1 MNQNKIKKMA
11 VLLNETLYPVLK
23 EGIRNKVSKEAGLD
37 IAMVLL
43 NNLDATHGLDNL
55 MKEACENTNNIIK
68 ENFLLS
74 VHHASNIK
82 GTLFKEN
89 VLEVVKAV
97 KAERVEDIVTERF
110 EALKNINLAHAP
122 EDNEDSVTPD
132 VGTGDAE
139 DGTTIDGGMDFAGN
153 TEAMESELGV
163 DTFTPEE
170 EVAGDAGDFDEIGLD
185 GDSADIFNTESTDEG
200 FSFEGEGDDSGEIE
214 GGDDDFSFSDDSDET
229 VDTVEAE
236 EEEIHKESIRRFRE
250 GIVMLKN
257 VKLLAGRNGDA
268 NVGEDMV
275 STIRGVA
282 IEGGAD
288 RVADVADNA
297 LEGKVGTIVQT
308 AINTIQAYIQSP
320 ATKDLN
326 IIGELTLIA
335 KLLGHAINQGIE
347 EGVNNFFSKEIGAL
361 KQQIDTIDGTGAKYS
376 IARGY
381 LGLFI
386 QILEE
391 KIGIEDEHVFNNA
404 AENHIVQES
413 PLGGDIAVSYVI
425 AEADSFYK
433 ASLNGEEGLVSI
445 DDIISTPEAF
455 KNYLNDELSYMGE
468 SAPIELRNL
477 IGQMLLAVDMG
488 VTEVLSSIIVSFGNV
503 VNYDVKQRKAL
514 REIILTALA
523 YCNATGRGLDTIL
536 VGNNEVATKIMA
548 VLYLT
553 VDPSETAMVEE
564 APMGDSDTVSNTPV
578 PVGIIEE
585 VVDGAI
591 AEDITSTNL
600 IQEAATY
607 KIDPNMVT
615 YQEIEGMVNAL
626 EENPKAYYSDEELKE
641 FGTELNDIY
650 GKVISGGQPIFK
662 KLKAVDFG
670 RRCVDMLKPS
680 KNLNDA
686 ILTRLS
692 SGKNPVTKLSS
703 LTDDVLKY
711 ASRSGLIA
719 LSMLAPV
726 AGIAVATFAVVARM
740 LSQRERETSRKA
752 LNHEIAK
759 LNVAKSMAKDSE
771 VEAYLDSIIAHYTK
785 ILQYVEG
792 NYNANKE
799 ISGIRKTVEALLKSH
814 KKASSKIIK
823 ESRVNRMVIESATSI
838 YRENCV
844 SDAMGGHVSIFKG
857 IVESVLK
864 GEVDA
869 ESIPAL
875 TESLNDAVKSYIRL
889 VNYNLSKEPNTQAS
903 SLVEGV
909 TALLTAETIDQN
921 GLVQYIMNNNVL
933 TSDNDTYKG
942 LVAIPF
948 AYLSLFALAEEGI
961 TADRDIITQ
970 AMADL
975 EYMDSAKSYAVSIL
989 AALAGNEGAIK
1000 YSSFDLYNLISP
1012 KSETEEDVDR
1022 GDIYEEAYN
1031 GFNMVDD
1038 KDTVEAVE
1046 RAMATSDEL
1055 IAIIKDNAKGI
1066 DNTNKLNKMARDK
1079 IRKLQYFLDK
1089 TKAEN
1094 PDGYGLAYSKKVGA
1108 DYSGDAKYKFSRF
1121 IREMM
1126 PIIDTFKSNARLDA
1140 ETEKRLLNLT
1150 VHDPASYGTKGMQV
1164 GAFLSYAAFMI
1175 PLIPFAYM
1183 SGRNEKRYNASINRV
1198 LPKVI
1203 VKSKLVIDNPSTPKE
1218 EKIMHELFIMHL
1230 MMMMGG
1236 ALATDTTAQDMVREY
1251 GVSHT
1256 SDLEGVIN
1264 AKFKELKAL
1273 AAATTYKEAPH
1284 AMSAVTVNS
1293 QLKGIKKLNKS
1304 TIEMLKEIAEGNVD
1318 KYRMDEKI
1326 KTQLKAFYD
1335 NAAYLEGD
1343 IKGMA
1348 LLTGLGPKFEKPAKN
1363 FVRSLKEFLKGAFPI
1378 IEAFRSQASIEKEI
1392 EAKIMGMLN
1401 PINTMARNAGYVAAS
1416 GTGFVVSQATSR
1428 AASSDIQRHVNGAP
1442 MVNPLLTTLGL
1453 VNAGAMV
1460 LFMVGLSTGERKRRK
1475 ALLTVCERLEYRF
1488 KALMKSKAVDKTE
1501 KDLYELMLMHVMLVH
1516 KYIDPET
1523 YTERGLS
1530 EYAVDLENEIDSKFD
1545 EIVNQ
1550 IGVADKFKEARAL
1563 VSTRKYRESLVL
1575 SRLAKAGR
1583 FKENAMGDIEEIGD
1597 AATEALI
1604 ELVNPEYI
1612 SDESDYAEP
1621 TEDVMGDTFETVTEV
1636 IVEEPTADI
1645 STVATAI
1652 TEDIAEEEST
1662 EGDIYQESVKS
1673 VKAELGNF
1681 VNAKG
1686 EADAEAILAVMNSL
1700 GDGKILF
1707 RPSPKLA
1714 RKFVDLVNFAG
1725 ARTLG
1730 EQGYTNMSPDVLLS
1744 DSANAS
1750 EFRKEFFRR
1759 IVEHIVDTFG
1769 GLLSTKADFEYAC
1782 ILGLHTPIRMAEI
1795 SKGLTADNKAV
1806 VRIAKE
1812 IVLTIDTFTT
1822 TSASYK
1828 KLKLDKKEALLDVK
1842 AAIASTTV
1850 ATKYKESIDR
1860 DYSPAVAAI
1869 GTYAIG
1875 LDTLLNEKGSSIDFI
1890 KSMIKG

>member
-1 MNQNKIKKMA
+1 
-11 VLLNETLYPVLK
+11 
-23 EGIRNKVSKEAGLD
+23 
-37 IAMVLL
+37 
-43 NNLDATHGLDNL
+43 
-55 MKEACENTNNIIK
+55 
-68 ENFLLS
+68 
-74 VHHASNIK
+74 
-82 GTLFKEN
+82 
-89 VLEVVKAV
+89 
-97 KAERVEDIVTERF
+97 
-110 EALKNINLAHAP
+110 
-122 EDNEDSVTPD
+122 
-132 VGTGDAE
+132 
-139 DGTTIDGGMDFAGN
+139 
-153 TEAMESELGV
+153 
-163 DTFTPEE
+163 
-170 EVAGDAGDFDEIGLD
+170 
-185 GDSADIFNTESTDEG
+185 
-200 FSFEGEGDDSGEIE
+200 
-214 GGDDDFSFSDDSDET
+214 
-229 VDTVEAE
+229 
-236 EEEIHKESIRRFRE
+236 
-250 GIVMLKN
+250 
-257 VKLLAGRNGDA
+257 
-268 NVGEDMV
+268 
-275 STIRGVA
+275 
-282 IEGGAD
+282 
-288 RVADVADNA
+288 
-297 LEGKVGTIVQT
+297 
-308 AINTIQAYIQSP
+308 
-320 ATKDLN
+320 
-326 IIGELTLIA
+326 
-335 KLLGHAINQGIE
+335 
-347 EGVNNFFSKEIGAL
+347 
-361 KQQIDTIDGTGAKYS
+361 
-376 IARGY
+376 
-381 LGLFI
+381 
-386 QILEE
+386 
-391 KIGIEDEHVFNNA
+391 
-404 AENHIVQES
+404 
-413 PLGGDIAVSYVI
+413 
-425 AEADSFYK
+425 
-433 ASLNGEEGLVSI
+433 
-445 DDIISTPEAF
+445 
-455 KNYLNDELSYMGE
+455 
-468 SAPIELRNL
+468 
-477 IGQMLLAVDMG
+477 
-488 VTEVLSSIIVSFGNV
+488 
-503 VNYDVKQRKAL
+503 
-514 REIILTALA
+514 
-523 YCNATGRGLDTIL
+523 
-536 VGNNEVATKIMA
+536 
-548 VLYLT
+548 
-553 VDPSETAMVEE
+553 
-564 APMGDSDTVSNTPV
+564 
-578 PVGIIEE
+578 
-585 VVDGAI
+585 
-591 AEDITSTNL
+591 
-600 IQEAATY
+600 
-607 KIDPNMVT
+607 
-615 YQEIEGMVNAL
+615 
-626 EENPKAYYSDEELKE
+626 
-641 FGTELNDIY
+641 
-650 GKVISGGQPIFK
+650 
-662 KLKAVDFG
+662 
-670 RRCVDMLKPS
+670 
-680 KNLNDA
+680 
-686 ILTRLS
+686 
-692 SGKNPVTKLSS
+692 
-703 LTDDVLKY
+703 
-711 ASRSGLIA
+711 
-719 LSMLAPV
+719 
-726 AGIAVATFAVVARM
+726 
-740 LSQRERETSRKA
+740 
-752 LNHEIAK
+752 
-759 LNVAKSMAKDSE
+759 
-771 VEAYLDSIIAHYTK
+771 
-785 ILQYVEG
+785 
-792 NYNANKE
+792 
-799 ISGIRKTVEALLKSH
+799 
-814 KKASSKIIK
+814 
-823 ESRVNRMVIESATSI
+823 MVIESATSI
-838 YRENCV
+838 YRENCI

-875 TESLNDAVKSYIRL
+875 TESLNDAVKSYLRL
-889 VNYNLSKEPNTQAS
+889 VNYNLSKEPNAQVS
-903 SLVEGV
+903 SLANGV
-909 TALLTAETIDQN
+909 TVLLTAETIDQN
-921 GLVQYIMNNNVL
+921 GLVMYIMNDNVL

-1000 YSSFDLYNLISP
+1000 YNSFDLYNLISP
-1012 KSETEEDVDR
+1012 KSEVEDDVDR
-1022 GDIYEEAYN
+1022 GDLYEEAYN
-1031 GFNMVDD
+1031 GFSMVDD

-1089 TKAEN
+1089 TRAEN
-1094 PDGYGLAYSKKVGA
+1094 PDGYGLAYSKKIGA
-1108 DYSGDAKYKFSRF
+1108 DYSGDAKYRFSRF
-1121 IREMM
+1121 IKEMM
-1126 PIIDTFKSNARLDA
+1126 PILDTFKSNARIDA

-1183 SGRNEKRYNASINRV
+1183 SSRNEKRYNASLNRV

-1230 MMMMGG
+1230 MMMGG

-1264 AKFKELKAL
+1264 AKFKELKAV
-1273 AAATTYKEAPH
+1273 AAATTYKESPHAMSDVDRGDLYEERYKDKGVYANRTYTDVELVEQAFKVSKSVTQMMKNIADGKVSDYKLSAEVKDKLSLFKHLADTTDTVIRKDQVEGAYTDVRSELTTIKAVIRGWWPMIDLLRTRKSLDKSTEAKLMELVDPRTIPGMKVASIAGCVVMFMSGVAPLIPYAMFHRIGAWRRNKSLERVLPKVILANKAMAEKKGVSEHERIMHELMVMHLLTMYGCIAISDNYIDEVKADYGVNTIVDMEKFIDRKFKELTVLTSTSGMFKEAPH

-1293 QLKGIKKLNKS
+1293 QLKGIKKLNKA

-1318 KYRMDEKI
+1318 KYRMDEKL

-1401 PINTMARNAGYVAAS
+1401 PLNTMARNM
-1416 GTGFVVSQATSR
+1416 GTMMTPMVGSVINAM
-1428 AASSDIQRHVNGAP
+1428 SSKNGGEDIKRHLAGAP
-1442 MVNPLLTTLGL
+1442 MTNPLLTTLGL

-1460 LFMVGLSTGERKRRK
+1460 IFMVGLTTGERKKRK
-1475 ALLTVCERLEYRF
+1475 ALLTVCERLEYKF

-1523 YTERGLS
+1523 YTQRGLL
-1530 EYAVDLENEIDSKFD
+1530 EYAVDLEDEINSKFD
-1545 EIVNQ
+1545 EIVRQ

-1604 ELVNPEYI
+1604 ELVNPEYV
-1612 SDESDYAEP
+1612 SDEPDYVEP

-1636 IVEEPTADI
+1636 IVEEPTANI

-1686 EADAEAILAVMNSL
+1686 EADAEAILAVMNAL

-1714 RKFVDLVNFAG
+1714 RKFVDLVNFVG
-1725 ARTLG
+1725 AKTLG
-1730 EQGYTNMSPDVLLS
+1730 EQGYTNMSLDVLLS

-1750 EFRKEFFRR
+1750 EFRKEFFKY
-1759 IVEHIVDTFG
+1759 IAEHIVDTFG

-1812 IVLTIDTFTT
+1812 IVLAIDTFTT
-1822 TSASYK
+1822 TSANYK
-1828 KLKLDKKEALLDVK
+1828 KLKVDKKEALLDVK
-1842 AAIASTTV
+1842 ASFASTAI

-1875 LDTLLNEKGSSIDFI
+1875 LDTLLNEKGNSIDFI